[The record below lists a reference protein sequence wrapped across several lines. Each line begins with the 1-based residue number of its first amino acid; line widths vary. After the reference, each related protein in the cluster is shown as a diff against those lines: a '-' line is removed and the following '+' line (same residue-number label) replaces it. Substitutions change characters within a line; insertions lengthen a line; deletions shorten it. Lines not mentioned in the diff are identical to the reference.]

1 MFIFA
6 LMFGLEEL
14 GLAGLFIGTFLAAT
28 ILPFSSDALYIGV
41 LLTGISPAAVLL
53 TGTLGNWLGGV
64 TTYFLGRLA
73 KWEWV
78 ERVFKV
84 KPETLEKQHRFIG
97 KYGVWVALL
106 TWVPFVGDVVAIA
119 LGFYKCPAFWS
130 LLLMLIGKFGRFAVW
145 TMLAV

>member
-1 MFIFA
+1 
-6 LMFGLEEL
+6 MFGLEEL

-28 ILPFSSDALYIGV
+28 ILPFSSDALYVGA
-41 LLTGISPAAVLL
+41 LLAGLPPVAVLL

-84 KPETLEKQHRFIG
+84 KPETLEKQHRIIK
-97 KYGVWVALL
+97 KYGVWTALIV
-106 TWVPFVGDVVAIA
+106 WVPFVGDVVALA
-119 LGFYKCPAFWS
+119 LGFYKCPAIWS
-130 LLLMLIGKFGRFAVW
+130 LLLMLIGKMGRFAIW
-145 TMLAV
+145 TLLLA

>member
-1 MFIFA
+1 
-6 LMFGLEEL
+6 MFGLEEL

-28 ILPFSSDALYIGV
+28 ILPFSSDALYVGA
-41 LLTGISPAAVLL
+41 LLAGLSPVAVLL

-84 KPETLEKQHRFIG
+84 KPETLEKQHRVIK
-97 KYGVWVALL
+97 KYGVWTALIV
-106 TWVPFVGDVVAIA
+106 WVPFVGDVVALA
-119 LGFYKCPAFWS
+119 LGFYKCPAIWS
-130 LLLMLIGKFGRFAVW
+130 LLLMLIGKMGRFAIW
-145 TMLAV
+145 TLLLA

>member
-1 MFIFA
+1 
-6 LMFGLEEL
+6 MFGLEEL

-28 ILPFSSDALYIGV
+28 ILPFSSDALYVGA
-41 LLTGISPAAVLL
+41 LLAGLPPVAVLL

-84 KPETLEKQHRFIG
+84 KPETLEKQHRIIK
-97 KYGVWVALL
+97 KYGVWTALII
-106 TWVPFVGDVVAIA
+106 WVPFVGDVVALA
-119 LGFYKCPAFWS
+119 LGFYKCPAIWS
-130 LLLMLIGKFGRFAVW
+130 LLLMLIGKMGRFAIW
-145 TMLAV
+145 TLLLA